1 MYNRFC
7 RCKSAI
13 EWNGM
18 SCRHNRLIRRFFFT
32 SLLFSSTVQ
41 SLFVAV
47 QLLLSIF
54 KSVNRPKN
62 SLRYVVLFFFLF
74 NSVLLY
80 GLLDCFA
87 LIFYLN
93 LLVGRSV
100 GGGSVPS
107 PLCNRTSSKKIEW
120 TAKVITTTNTA
131 VTHSTIIKSEQLRLR
146 THHRFH
152 QTVYNLQLNCVH
164 VRSNYINN
172 SRSEEGGFYL
182 KERKKSK
189 TECKPFGYSQ
199 RLLCYN
205 NSYYYCCCCI
215 IVYSFSL
222 SLYFARAHKEM
233 IDAHL

>member
-1 MYNRFC
+1 MWC
-7 RCKSAI
+7 C
-13 EWNGM
+13 
-18 SCRHNRLIRRFFFT
+18 FFF
-32 SLLFSSTVQ
+32 S
-41 SLFVAV
+41 
-47 QLLLSIF
+47 
-54 KSVNRPKN
+54 
-62 SLRYVVLFFFLF
+62 F
-74 NSVLLY
+74 NLVLLY

-100 GGGSVPS
+100 GGGFVPS

-120 TAKVITTTNTA
+120 TAKVITTTTTA
-131 VTHSTIIKSEQLRLR
+131 VTHSAIIKSEKLRLR
-146 THHRFH
+146 THHRTH

-172 SRSEEGGFYL
+172 SRSEEGGFYFF
-182 KERKKSK
+182 KNRK

-205 NSYYYCCCCI
+205 NSYYYCCCCCCI
-215 IVYSFSL
+215 IVYVMELIHLTLSL
-222 SLYFARAHKEM
+222 SLSLPLARAHREM